1 MSTTTKPVSRLLNA
15 YEKQLR
21 LQRRSRVVVPFQNQV
36 YLALGAQL
44 KRGLDMAGAATALLA
59 LSPLFALTALL
70 IKSEDG
76 GPVYFAQDRVGQDG
90 QIFRFY
96 KFRSMVLN
104 AEALKDSL
112 ADLNESQDGVIFKS
126 RRDPRITRI
135 GRVIRRYSI
144 DELPQLW
151 NVLKGDM
158 SLVGPRPPVPRE
170 VADYTP
176 EDRKR
181 LDVRPG
187 LTCIWQVSGRS
198 EIPFRQQVQMDQ
210 AYILNRSLKLDFLL
224 LLKTVKAVLGGRG
237 AY

>member
-1 MSTTTKPVSRLLNA
+1 MSLIHKPVSSLLHD
-15 YEKQLR
+15 YEKQLQRQR
-21 LQRRSRVVVPFQNQV
+21 LSRVVLPLQNRV
-36 YLALGAQL
+36 SLSLGSQL
-44 KRGLDMAGAATALLA
+44 KRGLDIAGSLMALMA
-59 LSPLFALTALL
+59 LSPLFAATALL
-70 IKSEDG
+70 IKLEDG
-76 GPVYFAQDRVGQDG
+76 GPVFFAQDRVGQYG
-90 QIFRFY
+90 QTFRFY

-126 RRDPRITRI
+126 RRDPRITRV
-135 GRVIRRYSI
+135 GRFIRRYSI

-210 AYILNRSLKLDFLL
+210 AYILKRSLKLDFLL

>member
-1 MSTTTKPVSRLLNA
+1 MSLIHKPVSSLLFD
-15 YEKQLR
+15 YEKQLKRQR
-21 LQRRSRVVVPFQNQV
+21 LSRVVLPLQNRV
-36 YLALGAQL
+36 SLSLSAQL
-44 KRGLDMAGAATALLA
+44 KRGLDITGSLLALMA
-59 LSPLFALTALL
+59 LSPLFAATALL
-70 IKSEDG
+70 IKVEDG
-76 GPVYFAQDRVGQDG
+76 GPVFFAQDRVGQYG
-90 QIFRFY
+90 QTFRFY

-126 RRDPRITRI
+126 RRDPRITRV
-135 GRVIRRYSI
+135 GRFIRRYSI

-210 AYILNRSLKLDFLL
+210 AYILKRSLKLDFLL